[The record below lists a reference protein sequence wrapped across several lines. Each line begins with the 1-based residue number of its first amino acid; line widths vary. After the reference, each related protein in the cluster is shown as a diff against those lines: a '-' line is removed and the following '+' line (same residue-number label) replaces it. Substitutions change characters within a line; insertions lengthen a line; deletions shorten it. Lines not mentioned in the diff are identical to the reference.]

1 MAAVKRARATLKP
14 QAGRAAPG
22 SEWQPAAPL
31 PTSAEAMHEA
41 RDPRPPTKSRYP
53 IPNEKFEAL
62 KAAAPRIKIPKKAAV
77 LSKDPRA
84 KANFAAPAA
93 VAPAPAPGLARAGP
107 PAASANFA
115 GMTATG

>member
-77 LSKDPRA
+77 LSKDSMA
-84 KANFAAPAA
+84 KSEIVGTAA
-93 VAPAPAPGLARAGP
+93 VAATLAPGLAPASA